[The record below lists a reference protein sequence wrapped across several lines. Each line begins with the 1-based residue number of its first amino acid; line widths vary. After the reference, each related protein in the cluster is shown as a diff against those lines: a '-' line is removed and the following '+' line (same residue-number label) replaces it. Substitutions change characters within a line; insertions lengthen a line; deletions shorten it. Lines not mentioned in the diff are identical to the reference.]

1 MNVPAQV
8 CEFLVNALQSH
19 YEGVVLCCVESGGVS
34 DKSRNA
40 LEAGRR
46 KLFISQSKWNAGEKD
61 RWFRR
66 PCATKKAAFVRVRI
80 SRTRRGI
87 EVGSNAKGKRLC
99 CCCHGGGRRRQSREW
114 QKKEI

>member
-1 MNVPAQV
+1 MAFTPSSDRSMMNVPAQV

-46 KLFISQSKWNAGEKD
+46 KLFISQSVKMECGRK
-61 RWFRR
+61 
-66 PCATKKAAFVRVRI
+66 
-80 SRTRRGI
+80 
-87 EVGSNAKGKRLC
+87 GSMV
-99 CCCHGGGRRRQSREW
+99 S
-114 QKKEI
+114 